1 MTGEITH
8 LFRII
13 LFPGQTPVY
22 YNNDAEFSIDNKF
35 VYISEGNN
43 GSSNSGIY
51 QFDATK
57 TDSAEFKQ
65 SQFQIASEG
74 TNWNHFFS
82 GMQRGP
88 DNKIYCTST
97 LMLDS
102 VSVINKPHLQ
112 GYACNFQKNSLCLLP
127 TNLTGYRFPQFLQK
141 YKAYI
146 HYIGMCQYDSISFY
160 GDIWPPPDSIHWD
173 FGDPGSGGNNFSN
186 VPNASHIYQ
195 NPGTYTVELFVRH
208 IDKRTDTTW
217 QSLTIQASPHVS
229 LGPDRTIC
237 TGDSVMLDAGYW
249 MNSTY
254 VWDNLATSQY
264 GIGNGQTYTAKTFGN
279 YRVTVTNSNG
289 CIGQDTVL
297 VSFTPPPVVTNNPL
311 SKIICSGESTN
322 ITLTPSVPGTNFY
335 WTASLTSGN
344 ITGFSADS
352 GLVINQI
359 LTNTLA
365 TPGIVT
371 YHITPKV
378 GSCIGNTV
386 DYTVSVTQ
394 GTAVTINITSS
405 TNNVCQGTSVTFNAH
420 TTYGGASPSFE
431 WKVNGVPLGLNDSV
445 FTYVPAN
452 ADVVSCIVT
461 SSNTVCV
468 SNNPATSNS
477 ITMNILPLQ
486 TVSVSVSGLNPVCD
500 GTSVTYTAI
509 PTNGGLSPIFQWK
522 VNGIVQGA
530 NLSTY
535 TYIPLNGDIITCT
548 LLSNASCPT
557 NNPATSPPLTIT
569 VNPNVAVSVSIF
581 TPSNPFCLGSSVTFT
596 ATPNNGGI
604 PNYQWKVNGV
614 NAGGNSSTFTYAP
627 AGGDIVSC
635 IMNSSLSCTTGNPAT
650 SNSITMLVNTGLPA
664 GVTITATQNPFC
676 PGTTVTFTATPSN
689 GGVNPSYQWKVNGIN
704 VGTNS
709 TIYTYNPLNN
719 DSIRCIMTSNLACV
733 TGNPASSNKI
743 IMSGNLAPIVTFTS
757 CFDTITTI
765 NAKPIKLKG
774 GIPLG
779 GTYSGP
785 GVNSLTGI
793 YTPLLAGLGTHT
805 ITYSYTNAAL
815 CMAAKSISILHPPL
829 RKPNNGC
836 SR

>member
-1 MTGEITH
+1 MGGIVPGMKNIPLPNGDSAVGQLTAIRHHNNHDVWVVALKHGKNSKYLAYLVDSSGVQTVPVESQSYLYALIRSTSMSANMRISPDGKNLICTDSLTQLCYFNSTTGEVTPR
-8 LFRII
+8 FT
-13 LFPGQTPVY
+13 FNPGSY
-22 YNNDAEFSIDNKF
+22 EGSWGKEFSVDSRYLYVTLYRTLPPAISF
-35 VYISEGNN
+35 VWQYDMNSPDSLSFVQSEVLVGDGAGKNL
-43 GSSNSGIY
+43 
-51 QFDATK
+51 Q
-57 TDSAEFKQ
+57 
-65 SQFQIASEG
+65 
-74 TNWNHFFS
+74 
-82 GMQRGP
+82 MGP
-88 DNKIYCTST
+88 DGKIYLCIFNDG
-97 LMLDS
+97 MIDS
-102 VSVINKPHLQ
+102 LCIINRPSLP
-112 GYACNFQKNSLCLLP
+112 GLACNYQKNSFCLDG
-127 TNLTGYRFPQFLQK
+127 NLSNACMPQFLQK

-146 HYIGMCQYDSISFY
+146 HHNSNCQNNSIHFS
-160 GDIWPPPDSIHWD
+160 GDIWPPADSTHWD
-173 FGDPGSGGNNFSN
+173 FGDPGSGAANYSN
-186 VPNASHIYQ
+186 LPNPSHIYS
-195 NPGTYTVELFVRH
+195 NIGTYTVELFVRH
-208 IDKRTDTTW
+208 NDNRTDTSW
-217 QSLTIQASPHVS
+217 QTITIIASPQVA
-229 LGPDRTIC
+229 LGADRTIC
-237 TGDSVMLDAGYW
+237 LGDSTTFDAGAC
-249 MNSTY
+249 SGCTY
-254 VWDNLATSQY
+254 LWKDLGSGLTVGTSQTFKT
-264 GIGNGQTYTAKTFGN
+264 GLEGTYM
-279 YRVTVTNSNG
+279 VTVTNSNG
-289 CIGQDTVL
+289 CSGNDTVQL
-297 VSFTPPPVVTNNPL
+297 ITTNVPSITNNPL
-311 SKIICSGESTN
+311 SKSICSGESTN

-664 GVTITATQNPFC
+664 
-676 PGTTVTFTATPSN
+676 
-689 GGVNPSYQWKVNGIN
+689 
-704 VGTNS
+704 
-709 TIYTYNPLNN
+709 
-719 DSIRCIMTSNLACV
+719 
-733 TGNPASSNKI
+733 
-743 IMSGNLAPIVTFTS
+743 
-757 CFDTITTI
+757 
-765 NAKPIKLKG
+765 
-774 GIPLG
+774 
-779 GTYSGP
+779 
-785 GVNSLTGI
+785 
-793 YTPLLAGLGTHT
+793 
-805 ITYSYTNAAL
+805 
-815 CMAAKSISILHPPL
+815 
-829 RKPNNGC
+829 
-836 SR
+836 